1 MHLNKLQMNIDNIQ
15 EKIKNHRDRLLE
27 HKLYSNI
34 ETIKDLQLF
43 TENHIYA
50 VWDFMSLLKA
60 LQIRLTCTKTPWLP
74 NKNSQTAYLI
84 NEIVLAEETDVN
96 QAGERKSHYE
106 LYLDAMIDIGA
117 KTEIPIEKI
126 NQIANSEDIFN
137 AIENLNIHDNI
148 KEFLNFTFSIIKEGK
163 THKIAAIFTFGRENL
178 IPNMFNEIL
187 REFEKNISGGDISKL
202 IYYFERHIE
211 LDEDEHGPMALEMVS
226 MLAGND
232 NEKWKEIEEISIE
245 ALEKRILLWD
255 AINEQIENKTWTDLR
270 SSEQETYSQDYKKL
284 NPDFKF

>member
-1 MHLNKLQMNIDNIQ
+1 VNIDSIQ
-15 EKIKNHRDRLLE
+15 NKIKDHRNKLLE

-34 ETIKDLQLF
+34 ETINDLQVF

-74 NKNSQTAYLI
+74 NNNSQTAYLI
-84 NEIVLAEETDVN
+84 NEIVSAEETDIN
-96 QAGERKSHYE
+96 QVGERKSHYE

-117 KTEIPIEKI
+117 KTEKPVEII
-126 NQIANSEDIFN
+126 NEIANSENIFN
-137 AIENLNIHDNI
+137 AIENINIHPNI
-148 KEFLNFTFSIIKEGK
+148 KNFLNFTFSVIDEGK
-163 THKIAAIFTFGRENL
+163 PHKIAAIFTFGRENL

-187 REFEKNISGGDISKL
+187 REFEKNVSEGDISKL

-226 MLAGND
+226 MLAEND
-232 NEKWKEIEEISIE
+232 PIKWKEIEDISIE

-270 SSEQETYSQDYKKL
+270 SSDEETYSHEYKNLK
-284 NPDFKF
+284 PDFKF

>member
-1 MHLNKLQMNIDNIQ
+1 VNIDYIQ
-15 EKIKNHRDRLLE
+15 DKINNQREKLLK

-34 ETIKDLQLF
+34 ETINDLQVF

-60 LQIRLTCTKTPWLP
+60 LQIKLTCTKTPWVP
-74 NKNSQTAYLI
+74 NSNSQIAYLI
-84 NEIVLAEETDVN
+84 NEIVLAEETDIN
-96 QAGERKSHYE
+96 QKGERKSHYE

-117 KTEIPIEKI
+117 EIEFPTKTIEKI
-126 NQIANSEDIFN
+126 ASSENIFN
-137 AIENLNIHDNI
+137 SIDKLQIHENI
-148 KEFLNFTFSIIKEGK
+148 KEFLKFTFSVIKEGK
-163 THKIAAIFTFGRENL
+163 PHKIAAIFTFGRENL

-187 REFEKNISGGDISKL
+187 REFEKNITDKDISKL

-226 MLAGND
+226 MLAEND
-232 NEKWKEIEEISIE
+232 QKKWNEIESISIQ

-255 AINEQIENKTWTDLR
+255 AINEQIQDKSW
-270 SSEQETYSQDYKKL
+270 SSERAKKNETYSLSFDK
-284 NPDFKF
+284 

>member
-1 MHLNKLQMNIDNIQ
+1 MNIDYIQ
-15 EKIKNHRDRLLE
+15 DKINDQREKLLK

-34 ETIKDLQLF
+34 ETIKDLQVF
-43 TENHIYA
+43 TENHVYA

-60 LQIRLTCTKTPWLP
+60 LQIKLTCTKTPWVP
-74 NKNSQTAYLI
+74 NSNSQTAYLI
-84 NEIVLAEETDVN
+84 NEIVLAEETDIN

-117 KTEIPIEKI
+117 RTEKPVKI
-126 NQIANSEDIFN
+126 INEIANSEDIFN
-137 AIENLNIHDNI
+137 TIDNINIHPNI
-148 KEFLNFTFSIIKEGK
+148 REFLNFTFSVIKEGK
-163 THKIAAIFTFGRENL
+163 PHEIAAIFTFGRENL

-187 REFEKNISGGDISKL
+187 REFEKNVTEGDISKL

-226 MLAGND
+226 MLAEND
-232 NEKWKEIEEISIE
+232 PKKWNEIESISVQ

-270 SSEQETYSQDYKKL
+270 SSNEETYSHEYKNLK
-284 NPDFKF
+284 PDFKF

>member
-1 MHLNKLQMNIDNIQ
+1 
-15 EKIKNHRDRLLE
+15 
-27 HKLYSNI
+27 
-34 ETIKDLQLF
+34 
-43 TENHIYA
+43 
-50 VWDFMSLLKA
+50 MSLLKA

-117 KTEIPIEKI
+117 KPEKPVEII
-126 NQIANSEDIFN
+126 NEIANSEDIFN
-137 AIENLNIHDNI
+137 AIENLKIHENI
-148 KEFLNFTFSIIKEGK
+148 KEFLNFTFSVIKEGK
-163 THKIAAIFTFGRENL
+163 PHKIAAIFTFGRENL

-187 REFEKNISGGDISKL
+187 REFEKNVTDGDISKL

-226 MLAGND
+226 MLAEND
-232 NEKWKEIEEISIE
+232 HEKWKEIEDISIK
-245 ALEKRILLWD
+245 ALEKRILMWD
-255 AINEQIENKTWTDLR
+255 AINEQIENKTCTDLG
-270 SSEQETYSQDYKKL
+270 SSEQETYSDDYKNL

>member
-1 MHLNKLQMNIDNIQ
+1 MNTDYIQDKINDQREKLL
-15 EKIKNHRDRLLE
+15 K

-34 ETIKDLQLF
+34 ETIKDLQVF
-43 TENHIYA
+43 TENHVYA

-60 LQIRLTCTKTPWLP
+60 LQIKLTCTKTPWIP
-74 NKNSQTAYLI
+74 NSNSQTAYLI
-84 NEIVLAEETDVN
+84 NEIVLAEETDIN

-117 KTEIPIEKI
+117 RTEKPVKI
-126 NQIANSEDIFN
+126 INEIANSEDIFN
-137 AIENLNIHDNI
+137 TIDNINIHPNI
-148 KEFLNFTFSIIKEGK
+148 REFLNFTFSVIKEGK
-163 THKIAAIFTFGRENL
+163 PHEIAAIFTFGRENL

-187 REFEKNISGGDISKL
+187 REFEKNVTQGDISKL

-226 MLAGND
+226 MLAEND
-232 NEKWKEIEEISIE
+232 PKKWNEIESISIQ

-270 SSEQETYSQDYKKL
+270 SSNEETYSHEYKNLK
-284 NPDFKF
+284 PDFKF

>member
-1 MHLNKLQMNIDNIQ
+1 VNIDSIQ
-15 EKIKNHRDRLLE
+15 NKIKDHRNKLLE

-34 ETIKDLQLF
+34 ESIKDLQVF

-74 NKNSQTAYLI
+74 NNNSQTAYLI
-84 NEIVLAEETDVN
+84 NEIVLAEETDIN
-96 QAGERKSHYE
+96 QVGVRKSHYE

-117 KTEIPIEKI
+117 KTEKPVEII
-126 NQIANSEDIFN
+126 NEIANSENIFN
-137 AIENLNIHDNI
+137 AIENINIHPNI
-148 KEFLNFTFSIIKEGK
+148 KNFLNFTFSVIDEGK
-163 THKIAAIFTFGRENL
+163 PHKIAAIFTFGRENL

-187 REFEKNISGGDISKL
+187 REFEKNVSEGDISKL

-226 MLAGND
+226 MLAEND
-232 NEKWKEIEEISIE
+232 PDKWKEIEDISIE

-270 SSEQETYSQDYKKL
+270 SSDKETYSHEYKNLK
-284 NPDFKF
+284 PDFKF

>member
-1 MHLNKLQMNIDNIQ
+1 MNIEYI
-15 EKIKNHRDRLLE
+15 EGKIKSHRDKLLNHR
-27 HKLYSNI
+27 LYSNI
-34 ETIKDLQLF
+34 ERIEDLQIF

-60 LQIRLTCTKTPWLP
+60 LQIKLTCTKTPWVP
-74 NKNSQTAYLI
+74 NNNSQTAYLI

-96 QAGERKSHYE
+96 QLGERKSHYE

-117 KTEIPIEKI
+117 KIEFPTKNINEIASSKNVFASI
-126 NQIANSEDIFN
+126 D
-137 AIENLNIHDNI
+137 NLELHKNI
-148 KEFLNFTFSIIKEGK
+148 KEFLRFTFSVIEEGK
-163 THKIAAIFTFGRENL
+163 PHKIAAIFTFGRENL

-187 REFEKNISGGDISKL
+187 REFEKNIKDKDISKL

-226 MLAGND
+226 MLAEND
-232 NEKWKEIEEISIE
+232 QKKWDEIEKISIE

-255 AINEQIENKTWTDLR
+255 AINDQLEKKSWSGERSLEN
-270 SSEQETYSQDYKKL
+270 ETYSLSFDK
-284 NPDFKF
+284 

>member
-1 MHLNKLQMNIDNIQ
+1 MNIDNIQ

-84 NEIVLAEETDVN
+84 NEIVLAEETDIN

-117 KTEIPIEKI
+117 KPEKPVEII
-126 NQIANSEDIFN
+126 NKIANSEDIFN
-137 AIENLNIHDNI
+137 AIENLKIHENI
-148 KEFLNFTFSIIKEGK
+148 KEFLNFTFSSKSACVPINIFMLPLSILF
-163 THKIAAIFTFGRENL
+163 KIFVRSDFFVDPVK
-178 IPNMFNEIL
+178 IP
-187 REFEKNISGGDISKL
+187 
-202 IYYFERHIE
+202 
-211 LDEDEHGPMALEMVS
+211 
-226 MLAGND
+226 
-232 NEKWKEIEEISIE
+232 ISIFSGSHMD
-245 ALEKRILLWD
+245 LILL
-255 AINEQIENKTWTDLR
+255 
-270 SSEQETYSQDYKKL
+270 
-284 NPDFKF
+284 

>member
-1 MHLNKLQMNIDNIQ
+1 MNIDNIQ

-74 NKNSQTAYLI
+74 NNNSQTAYLI
-84 NEIVLAEETDVN
+84 NEIVLAEETDIN
-96 QAGERKSHYE
+96 QVGERKSHYE

-117 KTEIPIEKI
+117 KTEKPVEII
-126 NQIANSEDIFN
+126 NEIANSENIFN
-137 AIENLNIHDNI
+137 AIENINIHPNI
-148 KEFLNFTFSIIKEGK
+148 KNFLNFTFSVIDEGK
-163 THKIAAIFTFGRENL
+163 PHKIAAIFTFGRENL

-187 REFEKNISGGDISKL
+187 REFEKNVSEGDISKL

-226 MLAGND
+226 MLAEND
-232 NEKWKEIEEISIE
+232 PIKWKEIEDISIE

-270 SSEQETYSQDYKKL
+270 SSDEETYSHEYKNLK
-284 NPDFKF
+284 PDFKF

>member
-1 MHLNKLQMNIDNIQ
+1 MNIDYIQ
-15 EKIKNHRDRLLE
+15 DKINDQREKLLK

-34 ETIKDLQLF
+34 ETIKDLQVF

-60 LQIRLTCTKTPWLP
+60 LQIKLTCTKTPWVP
-74 NKNSQTAYLI
+74 NSNSQTAYLI
-84 NEIVLAEETDVN
+84 NEIVLAEETDIN

-117 KTEIPIEKI
+117 RTEKPVKI
-126 NQIANSEDIFN
+126 INEIANSEDIFN
-137 AIENLNIHDNI
+137 TIDNINIHPNI
-148 KEFLNFTFSIIKEGK
+148 REFLNFTFSVIKEGK
-163 THKIAAIFTFGRENL
+163 PHEIAAIFTFGRENL

-187 REFEKNISGGDISKL
+187 REFEKNVTQGDISKL

-226 MLAGND
+226 MLAEND
-232 NEKWKEIEEISIE
+232 PKKWNEIESISIQ

-270 SSEQETYSQDYKKL
+270 SSNEETYSQQYKNLKP
-284 NPDFKF
+284 NFKF

>member
-1 MHLNKLQMNIDNIQ
+1 MNIDSIQ
-15 EKIKNHRDRLLE
+15 NKIKDHRNKLLE

-34 ETIKDLQLF
+34 ESIKDLQVF

-74 NKNSQTAYLI
+74 NNNSQTAYLI
-84 NEIVLAEETDVN
+84 NEIVLAEETDIN
-96 QAGERKSHYE
+96 QVGVRKSHYE

-117 KTEIPIEKI
+117 KTEKPVEII
-126 NQIANSEDIFN
+126 NEIANSENIFN
-137 AIENLNIHDNI
+137 AIENINIHPNI
-148 KEFLNFTFSIIKEGK
+148 KNFLNFTFSVIDEGK
-163 THKIAAIFTFGRENL
+163 PHKIAAIFTFGRENL

-187 REFEKNISGGDISKL
+187 REFEKNVSEGDISKL

-226 MLAGND
+226 MLAEND
-232 NEKWKEIEEISIE
+232 PVKWKEIEDISIE

-270 SSEQETYSQDYKKL
+270 SSDEETYSHEYKNLK
-284 NPDFKF
+284 PDFKF